1 MTILRMVQE
10 WIYTVSSDNGA
21 NSIKLLPFTSGKYL
35 PGSSLEFADP
45 EAETEEYF
53 FLLSPPRSSS
63 FLHHS
68 ENGRFL
74 SQGLSRWF
82 FSGDWVRP
90 WDKYAT
96 PRLTYISKSYNQGT
110 SPRV

>member
-1 MTILRMVQE
+1 M
-10 WIYTVSSDNGA
+10 SSDNGA

-53 FLLSPPRSSS
+53 FLLSPPRSSA

-74 SQGLSRWF
+74 SQGVEQMVLLR
-82 FSGDWVRP
+82 
-90 WDKYAT
+90 
-96 PRLTYISKSYNQGT
+96 
-110 SPRV
+110 